1 MKTVTV
7 QWSKRALILIM
18 VLGLAACSKAPT
30 DASMSDA
37 IKSSFYSDP
46 QLKNDRVDVTVSKGE
61 VTLAGEVSSDAART
75 QALKLAN
82 EIRGVRNVNDRMQV
96 RAAVLQNQEPVMPL
110 AEPAPVTQPK
120 APKAKVSSRPAK
132 SHADSD
138 FSQPAPPA
146 PSEPHSPSS
155 PPPVTPAAAT
165 PPPPPQPPPPP
176 APRSVTVPVGTSV
189 RIQMIDSVDSSTDQV
204 GQQFRASLQAPIV
217 VEDEVIVPRGIDVFV
232 KLTQAKSSGKIQGQ
246 SELQIE
252 LDHLQ
257 FQGKAYALDSSTY
270 EQKGQ
275 SRSKDT
281 VKKVG
286 IGTAIGAAIGAIAG
300 GGKGAA
306 IGAGVGAGAGTA
318 AQVFIKGKQVKI
330 PSETK
335 LDFTLEQSLEITLW
349 PGPSRRS
356 RSQTKPPAEDSQQ

>member
-30 DASMSDA
+30 DASISYA
-37 IKSSFYSDP
+37 IKSSLYSDP
-46 QLKNDRVDVTVSKGE
+46 QHKDDRVDVTVSKGE

-75 QALKLAN
+75 QAMKLAN
-82 EIRGVRNVNDRMQV
+82 ETRGVRNVNDRMQV

-110 AEPAPVTQPK
+110 AEPGPVTRPK
-120 APKAKVSSRPAK
+120 APKAKVSSRPAQP
-132 SHADSD
+132 HADSD
-138 FSQPAPPA
+138 FSQPVPPA
-146 PSEPHSPSS
+146 PFEPPSPSG
-155 PPPVTPAAAT
+155 PPPVSPAAT

-217 VEDEVIVPRGIDVFV
+217 VDDEVIVPKGIDVFV

-246 SELQIE
+246 SELQIA

-257 FQGKAYALDSSTY
+257 FQGKSYALDSSTY
-270 EQKGQ
+270 EQKGE
-275 SRSKDT
+275 SRGKDT

-330 PSETK
+330 PSETR
-335 LDFTLEQSLEITLW
+335 LDFTLEHPLEITLL
-349 PGPSRRS
+349 PGQSRRS
-356 RSQTKPPAEDSQQ
+356 RNQNKPPTEDSQQ